1 MNKYSVKPIF
11 KFDEDDII
19 GIISA
24 AIYDIDYWGCID
36 NDNDDWEEIS
46 DSLDE
51 EHTFEDVF
59 YQLLKSGKSV
69 HILDVEDYDQVWNI
83 TLQKLIDGIRMAIEN
98 HYWDGDMDTID
109 GMVGDIIFQYAL
121 FEEIIYG

>member
-1 MNKYSVKPIF
+1 MKQFTITPTF
-11 KFDEDDII
+11 KFDENDII

-36 NDNDDWEEIS
+36 NGDDEWEEMS

-51 EHTFEDVF
+51 QHTFEDVF

-69 HILDVEDYDQVWNI
+69 RILDAEDYDQVWNL
-83 TLQKLIDGIRMAIEN
+83 TLQKLLDGVRMTIEN
-98 HYWDGDMDTID
+98 HYWDGDMDSID
-109 GMVGDIIFQYAL
+109 GMVGDIVFQYAL